1 MLSWLLFAGANR
13 WLHRE
18 PVPDDAGNCVITAME
33 AATMSLHNTELV
45 VLSAC
50 ETGLGVIKVG
60 EGVLGLRRAFAFA
73 GARSVIMT
81 LWEVPDRSTRDIVVK
96 FYALALSGSVDRAS
110 ALREAQLALKKQR
123 PDPYFWGAIVCEGE
137 PGPLAAMKGQRKTQ
151 QRRSEK

>member
-1 MLSWLLFAGANR
+1 
-13 WLHRE
+13 
-18 PVPDDAGNCVITAME
+18 
-33 AATMSLHNTELV
+33 MSLHNTELV